1 MSAEV
6 GDRRSPTIVITLA
19 APAMTDDPATAVRK
33 NSRYHEAIVRA
44 GGTPSGI
51 DQYATNAERKAAFAA
66 MDGLLLS
73 GGADIDPARYGRE
86 TTRAIDIQPGR
97 DQLEAEAWAA
107 ANERSLPILGICRGL
122 QAINVFSGGTLIQH
136 IDGHE
141 SPSYGMGP
149 VICHPVRVRP
159 GTRLATILGGVRPG
173 AVTLTVNSYHHQ
185 AVRPADLA
193 NGLIAAGGAPHP
205 GGDLVEALESGDPDR
220 FLIGVQCHPE
230 RTESTPEEFERLFA
244 AFVEAA
250 SGGCSGM
257 GARSTS

>member
-1 MSAEV
+1 MTSGLGE
-6 GDRRSPTIVITLA
+6 RPSPTIVITLG
-19 APAMTDDPATAVRK
+19 APDLTDDPARAVRK
-33 NSRYHEAIVRA
+33 NNRYLEAIQRA
-44 GGTPSGI
+44 GGTPIGI
-51 DQYATNAERKAAFAA
+51 DQHATNAERAAAFAA
-66 MDGLLLS
+66 MGGLLLS

-86 TTRAIDIQPGR
+86 TTRAVDIQPGR
-97 DQLEAEAWAA
+97 DRLETDAWEA
-107 ANERSLPILGICRGL
+107 ANERALPILGICRGL

-141 SPSYGMGP
+141 SPAYGSGP

-159 GTRLATILGGVRPG
+159 GTRLAGILGGTRPG
-173 AVTLTVNSYHHQ
+173 AVVLSVNSYHHQ

-193 NGLIAAGGAPHP
+193 GGLIAAGSAPHP
-205 GGDLVEALESGDPDR
+205 GGDLVEALESADPDR

-250 SGGCSGM
+250 SGY
-257 GARSTS
+257 